1 MVEVLKYQP
10 LRNKTAFTVTINWA
24 KVSNGYTV
32 LLQRSHSWYLH
43 PDREIRVKDEGK
55 WKSLSRVTL
64 GDPLDYTV
72 HGILQ
77 ARILEWVTIPISK
90 GSSQPRDRTQVSC
103 TAGRF
108 FTSWATREMNSSSE
122 NSEQSQL
129 FSFVLQNPCIKVKLP
144 LVAQMV
150 KHLPIMQVDQ
160 G

>member
-10 LRNKTAFTVTINWA
+10 LRNKIAFTVNYKLGQSFKRLYSPPPKISHL
-24 KVSNGYTV
+24 VSPPR
-32 LLQRSHSWYLH
+32 QRDKSERW
-43 PDREIRVKDEGK
+43 REGT
-55 WKSLSRVTL
+55 SLSRVTL
-64 GDPLDYTV
+64 GDPMDYTV

-103 TAGRF
+103 IAGRF

-129 FSFVLQNPCIKVKLP
+129 FSFVLQNPCIKVKLS
-144 LVAQMV
+144 LVAQTV
-150 KHLPIMQVDQ
+150 KHLPIMQVDP